1 MSKKITR
8 SAAVKV
14 RKSSLAQTEPRKRAS
29 PKLSKAVAREIDL
42 TRYHEEIALLAY
54 LLWEESGRRH
64 GNHEENW
71 YRAQEEIRRR
81 YSEIR
86 TMAAGASSR

>member
-1 MSKKITR
+1 MPKKITKP
-8 SAAVKV
+8 AAVKV
-14 RKSSLAQTEPRKRAS
+14 RKPSLAQTEPRKRAS
-29 PKLSKAVAREIDL
+29 PQLSEAVAQESDL
-42 TRYHEEIALLAY
+42 SRYHEEIALLAY
-54 LLWEESGRRH
+54 LLWEESGRHH

-71 YRAQEEIRRR
+71 FRAQEEIRRR